1 MNIQRIR
8 AIFSRHSFWSIYHT
22 HRFIVTQKDKICL
35 LIYVLF
41 VNWVGSTNVYFGEK
55 ENEIFAVNEQVLVY
69 WTLQYG
75 ERNNID

>member
-1 MNIQRIR
+1 MI
-8 AIFSRHSFWSIYHT
+8 A
-22 HRFIVTQKDKICL
+22 QKDKICL

-55 ENEIFAVNEQVLVY
+55 ENEIFVVNEQVLVY